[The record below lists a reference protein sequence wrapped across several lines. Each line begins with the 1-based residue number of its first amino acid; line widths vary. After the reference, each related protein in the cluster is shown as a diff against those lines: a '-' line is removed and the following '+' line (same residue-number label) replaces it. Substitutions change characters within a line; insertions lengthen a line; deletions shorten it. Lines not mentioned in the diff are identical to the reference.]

1 MFSILKPALFKLD
14 PETAHDFAI
23 KSLKF
28 NPLPKNLVSE
38 NGIIDTMSGT
48 TIEEKIKCLV

>member
-1 MFSILKPALFKLD
+1 MIDNWLFHRFGPWVYDDKRKNL
-14 PETAHDFAI
+14 
-23 KSLKF
+23 F